1 MCGRVAQTHAAFQ
14 AAATSLS
21 SQLRRLDSSASGS
34 CSMEQVQSTIGVDE
48 AKFEKFNMSP
58 GMDAY
63 VFWKDEKTGTIK
75 LERKVWGL
83 IAKPGSAASPLPKG
97 MGKHFNNLM
106 FNARSDTLYE
116 RPSYARLAHS
126 GKTCL
131 IAVDGFF
138 EWRKEGGK
146 KQPYFVYRNKGQS
159 NTRPYL
165 LFAGL
170 WTSVATGYTEIDDP
184 STLDSFT
191 ILTTDAC
198 KPLEWLHTRMP
209 VVIWDGR

>member
-1 MCGRVAQTHAAFQ
+1 
-14 AAATSLS
+14 
-21 SQLRRLDSSASGS
+21 
-34 CSMEQVQSTIGVDE
+34 MEQVQSTIGVDE